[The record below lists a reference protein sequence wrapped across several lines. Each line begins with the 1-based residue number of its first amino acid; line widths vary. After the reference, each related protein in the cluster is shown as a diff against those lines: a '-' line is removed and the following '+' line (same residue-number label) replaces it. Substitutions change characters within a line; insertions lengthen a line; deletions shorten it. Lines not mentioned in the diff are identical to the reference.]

1 MNRINHWLRSQLG
14 ISKTEAN
21 GMVILIPLV
30 FLFIISPY
38 WYRNYK
44 AQNVELKVEDQ
55 LVLDSLVAVWR
66 KSIII
71 DSSAGDIEPYAVHRY
86 SKFKNKR
93 FESTERVDKRPK
105 RKVYNTKIEIFD
117 LNTADTI
124 KLRQIRGI
132 GSVLS
137 KRIIKYRDL
146 LGGFT
151 NKDQL
156 KEVYG
161 LKDSVIF
168 ALDSMSTLS
177 ATFTPAQIDIN
188 KIDEWSL
195 SKHPYIS
202 RTLAKAIINY
212 RFQHGPFNQVA
223 DLQNIHQLDS
233 LKLKQITPYIK
244 FQEP

>member
-21 GMVILIPLV
+21 GMIILIPLV
-30 FLFIISPY
+30 FLFIVSPY

-44 AQNVELKVEDQ
+44 AQNVELLIEDQ

-71 DSSAGDIEPYAVHRY
+71 DSSSGDIEPYVVHRY
-86 SKFKNKR
+86 NKFKSKR
-93 FESTERVDKRPK
+93 FESTERADRKPEK
-105 RKVYNTKIEIFD
+105 KVYKVKIETFD
-117 LNTADTI
+117 LNSADTI
-124 KLRQIRGI
+124 NFKQIRGI

-151 NKDQL
+151 NKGQL

-161 LKDSVIF
+161 LKDSVIL
-168 ALDSMSTLS
+168 ALDSVSTLS
-177 ATFTPAQIDIN
+177 VAFTPEQIDIN
-188 KIDEWSL
+188 KADEYSL

-223 DLQNIHQLDS
+223 DLQNIHRLDS
-233 LKLKQITPYIK
+233 LKLQQITPYIK